1 MTLKHVLL
9 IFGLVATISTVQADK
24 NNKFIVST
32 RFNSDA
38 IVYLNRGNDLLEK
51 GDSQGAQKNFEA
63 AIRAD
68 PNMWPAYLNR
78 AQIFARRDKWQLALQ
93 DCNTAMRLRPGFLRT
108 AILRAEV
115 NLHLGKDRESLA
127 DLNTVISLHADDET
141 DAFALSQRA
150 WLRVLS
156 PDASVYSPKEAL
168 ADAQSACRLNYW
180 KKASYIEGL
189 AAASA
194 ATGDFDAAIRYEEQA
209 IKSGKLS
216 PEELEGARARLARY
230 SHHQSARRATR

>member
-1 MTLKHVLL
+1 MTLRHTLL
-9 IFGLVATISTVQADK
+9 ILGLAATVASVLGDK
-24 NNKFIVST
+24 KDKFIVKT

-38 IVYLNRGNDLLEK
+38 IVYLNRGNDLLDK

-78 AQIFARRDKWQLALQ
+78 AQIFAHEDKWQLALQ
-93 DCNTAMRLRPGFLRT
+93 DCNAAMRLRPGFFRT
-108 AILRAEV
+108 AILRANV

-141 DAFALSQRA
+141 DALALSQRA

-156 PDASVYSPKEAL
+156 PDAMVYSPKDAL
-168 ADAQSACRLNYW
+168 ADAQLACRLNYW
-180 KKASYIEGL
+180 KKASYIESL
-189 AAASA
+189 AAALA

-216 PEELEGARARLARY
+216 SEELKGAQARLARY
-230 SHHQSARRATR
+230 SQHQPPRRATG